1 MKTIRSL
8 FSVFLFASILSAAGV
23 SFGAVSVGDTA
34 PNFALP
40 DASGE
45 TKSLSDFSGKY
56 VVLEW
61 TNPDCPF
68 VKKHYGEGNMQQLQ
82 ERYTEKGVIW
92 LSIASSAQGLQGYYD
107 GPTWQKLTRD
117 REAKPT
123 AVLLDPSGTVGRLY
137 GAQTT
142 PHMFVINPEGQLI
155 YAGAIDS
162 TPSPHSEDIEGSE
175 NYVAKALDEA
185 LSGQPVSTPSTKAYG
200 CSVKYAS

>member
-1 MKTIRSL
+1 MKILRSL
-8 FSVFLFASILSAAGV
+8 FLFFLFTFAISAGGV
-23 SFGAVSVGDTA
+23 SFAAVAVGEAA
-34 PNFALP
+34 PNFTLP

-45 TKSLSDFSGKY
+45 TKTLADYQGKY

-68 VKKHYGEGNMQQLQ
+68 VKKYYGEGHMQQLQ
-82 ERYTEKGVIW
+82 ERYTQKGVIW
-92 LSIASSAQGLQGYYD
+92 LSVASSAPGLQGYYD
-107 GPTWQKLTRD
+107 GPAWQKLTSD
-117 REAKPT
+117 HEAKPT

-142 PHMFVINPEGQLI
+142 PHMFVINPDGQLV
-155 YAGAIDS
+155 YAGASDS
-162 TPSPHSEDIEGSE
+162 TPSPHSEDIEDSE

-200 CSVKYAS
+200 CSVKYAL

>member
-1 MKTIRSL
+1 MKILRSL
-8 FSVFLFASILSAAGV
+8 FLFFLFTFAISAGGV
-23 SFGAVSVGDTA
+23 SFAAVAVGEAA
-34 PNFALP
+34 PNFTLP

-45 TKSLSDFSGKY
+45 TKTLADYQGKY

-68 VKKHYGEGNMQQLQ
+68 VKKYYGEGHMQQLQ
-82 ERYTEKGVIW
+82 ERYTQKGVIW
-92 LSIASSAQGLQGYYD
+92 LSVASSAPGLQGYYD
-107 GPTWQKLTRD
+107 GPAWQKLTSD
-117 REAKPT
+117 HEAKPT

-142 PHMFVINPEGQLI
+142 PHMFVINPDGQLV

-162 TPSPHSEDIEGSE
+162 TPSPHSEDIEDSE

-200 CSVKYAS
+200 CSVKYAL